1 MKNIVLGLRLL
12 SLAVL
17 AAIAVPGVAS
27 AQVVTQ
33 QPVFISPNPGVITD
47 FGNGPMEMRIA
58 MGNAMIGTSQG
69 SGVGSGTTTAVTL
82 TATPA
87 VPPCVG
93 CLLSGT
99 GVTSGTTITAY
110 NGTTGITTNTSQ
122 TIAASTALSWG
133 AACPAAG
140 VGFPAMPLQAGVTPD
155 LPLYTQARICGYAQ
169 NAAGAQVLVFPIG
182 AH

>member
-1 MKNIVLGLRLL
+1 MKNIVLGFRLL
-12 SLAVL
+12 LLAAL
-17 AAIAVPGVAS
+17 AAIALPGMAS

-33 QPVFISPNPGVITD
+33 LPVFISPNPGVITD
-47 FGNGPMEMRIA
+47 LGNGPMEIKSVL
-58 MGNAMIGTSQG
+58 GNAMIGTSQG
-69 SGVGSGTTTAVTL
+69 SGVGSGTTTAITL

-87 VPPCVG
+87 TPPCVG
-93 CLLSGT
+93 CLISGV
-99 GVTSGTTITAY
+99 GVTSGTTVTAY

-140 VGFPAMPLQAGVTPD
+140 TGFPAMPLQAGVTPD
-155 LPLYTQARICGYAQ
+155 LPMYTQARVCAYAQ
-169 NAAGAQVLVFPIG
+169 NAAGAQVMPFAIG